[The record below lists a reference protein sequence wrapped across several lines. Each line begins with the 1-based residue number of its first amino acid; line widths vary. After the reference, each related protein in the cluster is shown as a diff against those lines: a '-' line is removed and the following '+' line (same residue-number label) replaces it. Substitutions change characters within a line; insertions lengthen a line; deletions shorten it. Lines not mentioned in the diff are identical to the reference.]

1 MQFAWKLG
9 VVALIALV
17 LVVLPGGGSALDVA
31 LTLLTIA
38 FFTAIALL
46 AYRLYREH
54 RFELDSLESRQRLV
68 LYGSVAL
75 ALLTFTA
82 TNRLFDEGG
91 IGVLAWLALLGLCSY
106 GVFWVYSRYRRYG

>member
-1 MQFAWKLG
+1 
-9 VVALIALV
+9 
-17 LVVLPGGGSALDVA
+17 
-31 LTLLTIA
+31 
-38 FFTAIALL
+38 
-46 AYRLYREH
+46 
-54 RFELDSLESRQRLV
+54 
-68 LYGSVAL
+68 VAL